1 MTHDRP
7 HDVTMGL
14 GDHLEELRRRI
25 VFGLIGVGVGLVFML
40 FIAKKLVVIICQP
53 LLYQLHTQ
61 GMAPSLE
68 MPSVTS
74 AFGVYIK
81 VALLGAVVL
90 GLPWLLYQGWLFIA
104 PGLYKHERKFVV
116 FLLPGSAALAATGV
130 LFMYYVMLPITMWF
144 FVTFASSFGMADM
157 TPTFVQQ
164 RVMTISQADEDRA
177 TDGDESDP
185 KDTLVLP
192 VYTQDPAKPVEGQV
206 WINTRDSA
214 IKYVYDGKARILMRT
229 APKSIFDNSGY
240 HVTEYISFVMWMAI
254 AFAVSFQLPLVMLL
268 LGWTGLMRVETMAA
282 AWKYV
287 LLGCFVMAMF
297 LTPPDPISQVSMAVP
312 MFLLYLF
319 GLVLVKWTGKR
330 KAGGG
335 IETT

>member
-1 MTHDRP
+1 M
-7 HDVTMGL
+7 TMGL

-25 VFGLIGVGVGLVFML
+25 ILGLIGVGVGLVFML

-53 LLYQLHTQ
+53 LLYQLHAQ
-61 GMAPSLE
+61 GMTPSLE

-81 VALLGAVVL
+81 VALLGALVL

-130 LFMYYVMLPITMWF
+130 LFMYYIMLPITMWF

-164 RVMTISQADEDRA
+164 RVDSALQAEDDKK
-177 TDGDESDP
+177 TDAEAGDAPRDFKPEPS
-185 KDTLVLP
+185 LVLP
-192 VYTQDPAKPVEGQV
+192 VYDQDPAAPAEGQV
-206 WINTRDSA
+206 WINTSDQA
-214 IKYVYDGKARILMRT
+214 IKYVLDGKVLLLMHT

-319 GLVLVKWTGKR
+319 GLVLVKWTCKR
-330 KAGGG
+330 KPGTDL
-335 IETT
+335 ETT